1 MAGKI
6 FSSNAL
12 AVMPNIPQGRPVDMI
27 PPLQLPSSLGG
38 LMPFF
43 TEANGGGGGGGIL
56 ANFANSGYGQAMGGA
71 ANLVTSILGGSAQQQ
86 NNDNIFGLVGGAAQ
100 AGMGALNKAIGLKN
114 LASGPW
120 GAVANMGTG
129 ILSKAL
135 GKSMDYDDKA
145 GQAMSAVT
153 GVVKMAGPVGLA
165 VGTALDLVNMI
176 GSKKVEGT
184 TTDTVNTNEVAS
196 AYNTSNYEMGDQ
208 NISGIGRLFGADDRR
223 KKKVRENQMKLDM
236 IADIGKE
243 SRDDRL
249 GALSSVRNIANRNM
263 MDVTGGY
270 RALHVKKGG
279 VLVNPEFLKAC
290 KKKMQDG
297 GEVAAPQMPI
307 DFVERMEVK
316 NGTKGTIGKTSKE
329 TPSKN
334 KKVTEDGVK
343 KVQKEGNKNSL
354 SLGLNNLL
362 NLYGNNVVSAQEGIK
377 LNSERKFI
385 KPDTYPHNPGYFGG
399 WKSSKDLVMTPVR
412 KPRKPDNTKKAFVKK
427 SYGTATSGVL
437 GFKKGGVFNIIPEG
451 SLHKERHHM
460 EDIVDGME
468 HVTRKGIPVVTTN
481 KAGEMKQQAEI
492 ERDEIIFN
500 KKLSVKL
507 EELKKAYDDGD
518 NSAAIEAGRLL
529 SEEILFN
536 TKDYTGLIKQT
547 KTA

>member
-38 LMPFF
+38 VMPFS

-249 GALSSVRNIANRNM
+249 GALGSVRNIANRNM

-270 RALHVKKGG
+270 RALHVRKGG
-279 VLVNPEFLKAC
+279 ILVNVDFLKEVKA
-290 KKKMQDG
+290 KMQDG
-297 GEVAAPQMPI
+297 GDFKTPTMPA
-307 DFVERMEVK
+307 DFVERMEAA
-316 NGTKGTIGKTSKE
+316 NGTKGTIGSDSKNAE
-329 TPSKN
+329 SKN
-334 KKVTEDGVK
+334 KKATENGIK
-343 KVQKEGNKNSL
+343 KAQKEGNKNSL
-354 SLGLNNLL
+354 NLGLNNLL
-362 NLYGNNVVSAQEGIK
+362 NLNGNVPSAQNGVKINPEMKYVQPG
-377 LNSERKFI
+377 
-385 KPDTYPHNPGYFGG
+385 TYPYNPGFFSG
-399 WKSSKDLVMTPVR
+399 WNGSKNPVLVPVPNSNY
-412 KPRKPDNTKKAFVKK
+412 KKDNSRKAFVKDT
-427 SYGTATSGVL
+427 YDTANSGVL
-437 GFKKGGVFNIIPEG
+437 GFKKGGAFNIIPG
-451 SLHKERHHM
+451 GALHKERHHM
-460 EDIVDGME
+460 EDNIQGMD

-481 KAGEMKQQAEI
+481 QAGEMKQQAEI
-492 ERDEIIFN
+492 ERNEIIFN
-500 KKLSVKL
+500 KELSEKL
-507 EELKKAYDDGD
+507 EALKKAYENGDD
-518 NSAAIEAGRLL
+518 NAAIEAGKLL